1 MKRFVSYMTESA
13 DATNAFLRAREI
25 SSIIPTPK
33 RRELFGEAIDK
44 LIIAANSKSIYKAR
58 FAEHKR
64 SMMWGIEYAYAE
76 LVKKH
81 SDRWREDKVVSTDA
95 WGMSSIAEI
104 TRIAKIFDKIGPKY
118 PEITSFIA
126 NIRDIPSA
134 LKVVSSY
141 EIAGKPPKEPAP
153 GQFVKPMASFQATK
167 LAAQYMNDAVAT
179 FRLGFE
185 TDVRK
190 STMETFEKIKDIT
203 DPKLLPTTGS
213 AITIASQIF
222 VVRGFG
228 KQKSFELLKDAD
240 ARVERYI
247 RHTVDDTIG
256 QFVGKNTSKIAS
268 IFEKKSGI
276 KSHEILST
284 NIRNGMVENRMR
296 FTFDDNSS
304 FILYSQVIYKQSPM
318 GKMFVQ
324 FPTRFTDV
332 VMPDG
337 SKMSGP
343 SEEKMIKQF

>member
-1 MKRFVSYMTESA
+1 MKRFASYITESA
-13 DATNAFLRAREI
+13 DAANAFERARAI
-25 SSIIPTPK
+25 LPMITFPK
-33 RRELFGEAIDK
+33 RRELVSEALDK
-44 LIIAANSKSIYKAR
+44 LIIAANSKSVYKAR
-58 FAEHKR
+58 LGEYKQSLMR
-64 SMMWGIEYAYAE
+64 GIESAYSELIKRYA
-76 LVKKH
+76 
-81 SDRWREDKVVSTDA
+81 DRWREDRVDSSDI
-95 WGMSSIAEI
+95 WGMSTFSEI
-104 TRIAKIFDKIGPKY
+104 TRITKVFDKIGPKY
-118 PEITSFIA
+118 PEITSFIS
-126 NIRDIPSA
+126 IVRDIPA
-134 LKVVSSY
+134 AIKIVSSY

-153 GQFVKPMASFQATK
+153 GQFIKPMASFQATK
-167 LAAQYMNDAVAT
+167 LAAQYLNDAVAT
-179 FRLGFE
+179 FRQGFE

-203 DPKLLPTTGS
+203 DPKLLPNTGP
-213 AITIASQIF
+213 AITISSQIF

-284 NIRNGMVENRMR
+284 NIRHGMVENRMK